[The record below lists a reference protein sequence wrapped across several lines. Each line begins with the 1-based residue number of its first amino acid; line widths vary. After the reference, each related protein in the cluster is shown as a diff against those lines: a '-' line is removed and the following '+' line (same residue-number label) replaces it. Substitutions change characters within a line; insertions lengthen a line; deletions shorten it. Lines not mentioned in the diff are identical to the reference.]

1 VAYLF
6 LVKREQPRVQTT
18 ENTKKVVA
26 QFFDRMGAGTDPIA
40 IASLFSEDVDWL
52 VPGDERIAWIG
63 RKLGRSGVADF
74 VRDLRRLTT
83 PIRVTVRTVV
93 SEDENAVA
101 VLDLETRVN
110 STGKVIRTESAFVFT
125 VRDDLIV
132 RFRLFEDS
140 YAVARALSIQ

>member
-1 VAYLF
+1 M
-6 LVKREQPRVQTT
+6 PTT

-26 QFFDRMGAGTDPIA
+26 QFLEGVGAGADPTA

-83 PIRVTVRTVV
+83 PIRVTVRTLV
-93 SEDENAVA
+93 SEGENAVA
-101 VLDLETRVN
+101 LLDLETRVN
-110 STGKVIRTESAFVFT
+110 STGKVIRTEAAFAFT

-132 RFRLFEDS
+132 RLRLFEDS
-140 YAVARALSIQ
+140 YAVAQALSRQ